1 MPEPDDLPG
10 DDPLARLLERA
21 RQAMADDEAL
31 DALMDGLDERPDLA
45 REMARVLRRHLDER
59 GAGSADAA

>member
-21 RQAMADDEAL
+21 RQALADDEAL
-31 DALMDGLDERPDLA
+31 DALMDGLNERPDLA
-45 REMARVLRRHLDER
+45 REMAQVVQQAAPRRARH
-59 GAGSADAA
+59 SADAA